1 MDITQIYNVSE
12 SIRTQAVSEHQGYE
26 VGAAGEGTALIK

>member
-12 SIRTQAVSEHQGYE
+12 SIWTQAISEHQGYK
-26 VGAAGEGTALIK
+26 VGVTEEYTALIK